1 MSYIKH
7 KHTSLAHI
15 FILPFL
21 LLVRR
26 LVAPTEI
33 LHDPTVSANL
43 NFNLLRDFH
52 YFKGKIFGVVN
63 IPQISQ
69 SNKP

>member
-7 KHTSLAHI
+7 KRTSLAHI

-26 LVAPTEI
+26 QIAPTEI
-33 LHDPTVSANL
+33 IHDPTVSANL
-43 NFNLLRDFH
+43 KINILREFH
-52 YFKGKIFGVVN
+52 YFKGQIFGVVN